1 MNEPSR
7 LPAGLTV
14 AHDFDPA
21 SARGRFH
28 ATVQGL
34 VCVADYRRTGKVL
47 QMHHTEVPPPLEGR
61 GIAAALVDAAFAYAD
76 AHGLK
81 IEPLCAYVR
90 GYVRKRPQLRRLL
103 A

>member
-7 LPAGLTV
+7 LPADLTV
-14 AHDFDPA
+14 GHDFDPA
-21 SARGRFH
+21 TGQGRFH
-28 ATVQGL
+28 ARVRGL
-34 VCVADYRRTGKVL
+34 LCVADYRRTGNVL

-90 GYVRKRPQLRRLL
+90 GYVQKHPQVRRLL
-103 A
+103 T